1 MINAVIGYEGDNI
14 TVSVSGHAGFAEKG
28 KDIVCAGVSALVSAF
43 YEAVK
48 DIVEPWSVNIL
59 TDKGDGYFSAV
70 FRDFSNHY
78 TLNCVRALVYMLGT
92 GIREIEKQFPYYVNL
107 SVFTSPS
114 EGFRNDTSEQ
124 TMNEKREEVTRWN

>member
-14 TVSVSGHAGFAEKG
+14 TVSVSGHARYAEKG

-48 DIVEPWSVNIL
+48 DIVEPWRVSIL

-70 FRDFSNHY
+70 FRDFSNDQ
-78 TLNCVRALVYMLGT
+78 TLDCVRALTYMLGT
-92 GIREIEKQFPYYVNL
+92 GIREIEKQFPYFVNL
-107 SVFTSPS
+107 FVFTSPS

-124 TMNEKREEVTRWN
+124 TMNEKREEVTG